1 MTTLTQGPRAAEFIL
16 SEANGQ
22 RSRENGSLLS
32 GENLTA
38 GTVLMAAGTKLVKYE
53 VDTTGS
59 AAIGVLIHD
68 TDATGGDVAC
78 SYIARDAE
86 VKREFLVGP
95 GDTDGDAEVEA
106 SLKLVGI
113 IVR

>member
-22 RSRENGSLLS
+22 RSRENGTVLS
-32 GENLTA
+32 GENLLA
-38 GTVLMAAGTKLVKYE
+38 GTVLMLSGTKLVKYE
-53 VDTTGS
+53 VDTSGS

-68 TDATGGDVAC
+68 TDASSGDVAGA
-78 SYIARDAE
+78 YIARDAE
-86 VKREFLVGP
+86 VKREFLTGP
-95 GDTDGDAEVEA
+95 GDTGGDAEMEA